1 MSNTRNKCLKTTLL
15 ATSMLT
21 LGSAGIAYAQE
32 ATSET
37 VTVTGSRLST
47 QGFVAPTPV
56 TSVGAA
62 DIAARAPAIISD
74 ILNEQPQFRMTLG
87 AGQQPTAN
95 FSAQNVIDLRGLG
108 VQRTLVLLD
117 GQRFVPTNTNSSV
130 DVDAIPVLL
139 LSRVDTVTGGA
150 SAAYGS
156 DAVGGVVNFIM
167 RDRMDG
173 VIGSIGGG
181 ISERGDNLNTNA
193 SVAWGRDFFGG
204 RLHEVGSLEYNNSR
218 GVSNLYTRMQEYG
231 QYQTCLT
238 TNTAAQR
245 QAAIAAGGLLAAQK
259 YANNCT
265 WYPQAASTM
274 VLGGRNAAGA
284 VLNQNQTPISN
295 ITFGVGGAVIP
306 FNVGTFSF
314 ALANGAIPS
323 VGALMYGGAPN
334 YTDPHATPRN
344 GLAISEPRKQHK
356 FYNKLTFDIDDNT
369 SVYAQASWAE
379 SNNRSVNSGL
389 IQNTGII
396 IPITG
401 QFANPYVPAS
411 LQAAAVAAGLTA
423 LIVGRQEEEAGG
435 QVGRSATIVERLGL
449 GAKGKILGDWD
460 WNLFWTHGETH
471 THSANGGFLLNANL
485 MESIF
490 AVAGPGGF
498 PVCGPVANN
507 PNLTQTTLGAAAN
520 TPGSSTTLSSK
531 VTPGCQPFN
540 IFGPT
545 IGSYVPAGYKCY
557 VCTDVPD
564 ALRNSPTGSQAAVNY
579 FNVENQGATYYQQN
593 AGSAGV
599 GGSPFSTWAGPV
611 TLAFGV
617 EYREENVRTE
627 NGIYGTGSYSNNSGG
642 PGWTGSFSTVEGYF
656 ETDIPLLKDQFLAEG
671 LDVDIAYRMTGYS
684 LFGNLPSW
692 KVGVNWQVN
701 DDIRIRANRSRDLR
715 EPSLADLFSPTSLA
729 INTSFLNPITQT
741 AGIEYTQSGGNSNLK
756 PETAQSTTVG
766 LVYTPSDGWLSGL
779 NASIDWYSVNISQ
792 VIQAEAVL
800 TIGNQCAAGNQS
812 YCALVF
818 PTGGPGNSLLIK
830 AVSANLAR
838 LKESGVDLEL
848 SYTTPLD
855 SIDLPGTLTTRVLG
869 SFTDYNIIQ
878 SSVYTERAGRA
889 QGQAKYMG
897 TVSLTYALGA
907 SSTNL
912 QWHYTSDIR
921 ADATLTGPG
930 QPNYDALARD
940 LTKTN
945 TVDRN
950 QFPSAYTINL
960 SENYDFYND
969 GGTKLTA
976 YLNVNNLLD
985 KDPPG
990 HFQSVVAFLAGGNPY
1005 DLIGRTFKGGI
1016 RFQF

>member
-62 DIAARAPAIISD
+62 EIAAKAPGVISD
-74 ILNEQPQFRMTLG
+74 ILNEQPQFRLTLG
-87 AGQQPTAN
+87 GGQQPTAN
-95 FSAQNVIDLRGLG
+95 FSAQNVVDLRGLG
-108 VQRTLVLLD
+108 QQRTLVLLD

-130 DVDAIPVLL
+130 DVDSIPVLL

-167 RDRMDG
+167 RDRFDG
-173 VIGSIGGG
+173 VMGNISGG
-181 ISERGDNLNTNA
+181 ISERGDNISTSAN
-193 SVAWGRDFFGG
+193 VAWGRDFFGG

-218 GVSNLYTRMQEYG
+218 GVSNLYSRMDEYG
-231 QYQTCLT
+231 KYQTCLT
-238 TNTAAQR
+238 TSTAAQR
-245 QAAIAAGGLLAAQK
+245 AADPTLPFNL
-259 YANNCT
+259 YEDNCT

-295 ITFGVGGAVIP
+295 ITFGVGGSVLP
-306 FNVGTFSF
+306 FNVGTFGF
-314 ALANGAIPS
+314 ALANGALPA
-323 VGALMYGGAPN
+323 VGALMYGGLPN
-334 YTDPHATPRN
+334 PTDTHATPRN

-369 SVYAQASWAE
+369 TVYAQGSWFEA
-379 SNNRSVNSGL
+379 NNRVVNSGL
-389 IQNTGII
+389 IQNSGII

-411 LQAAAVAAGLTA
+411 LQTAAIAAGLTA
-423 LIVGRQEEEAGG
+423 LIVGRQEEAAGG
-435 QVGRSATIVERLGL
+435 QVTRNATIVQRLGL

-460 WNLFWTHGETH
+460 WNIFWTHGETKQH
-471 THSANGGFLLNANL
+471 NANGGFILNANYL
-485 MESIF
+485 ESIF
-490 AVAGPGGF
+490 AVAGPGGV

-507 PNLTQTTLGAAAN
+507 PNLKAVTSAGSG
-520 TPGSSTTLSSK
+520 PGTDPSLISK
-531 VTPGCQPFN
+531 VTPGCSPYN

-545 IGSYVPAGYKCY
+545 IGSYVPAGYKCW
-557 VCTDVPD
+557 VCSDVPD

-579 FNVENQGATYYQQN
+579 FNVENQTGSLYMQD

-599 GGSPFSTWAGPV
+599 SGSPFSSWAGPV
-611 TLAFGV
+611 TLAFGI
-617 EYREENVRTE
+617 EYRREGANTQ
-627 NGIYGTGSYSNNSGG
+627 NGFYGTNSYSNNSGA
-642 PGWTGSFSTVEGYF
+642 PGYFGSFSTVEGYF

-671 LDVDIAYRMTGYS
+671 VDVDIAYRMTGYR
-684 LFGNLPSW
+684 LFGDLPTW
-692 KVGVNWQVN
+692 KVGLNWQVN
-701 DDIRIRANRSRDLR
+701 DDIRIRANRSRDVR
-715 EPSLADLFSPTSLA
+715 EPAISELFAATGLA
-729 INTSFLNPITQT
+729 INTSFFNPITQV
-741 AGIEYTQSGGNSNLK
+741 AGIEYTQSGGNPNLK

-779 NASIDWYSVNISQ
+779 NASIDWYSVNISS
-792 VIQAEAVL
+792 VILAPAVL
-800 TIGNQCAAGNQS
+800 TIGNQCAAGNAT
-812 YCALVF
+812 YCALVN
-818 PTGGPGNSLLIK
+818 PTGGPGGSLLIK
-830 AVSANLAR
+830 SVPANLAR

-848 SYTTPLD
+848 SYSTPLD
-855 SIDLPGTLTTRVLG
+855 SIDLPGTLTTRVIG
-869 SFTDYNIIQ
+869 TFTDYNILQ
-878 SSVYTERAGRA
+878 SVTYQENAGRA

-897 TVSLTYALGA
+897 TVSLNYVLGP
-907 SSTNL
+907 SSTVL
-912 QWHYTSDIR
+912 QWHYTSDIL
-921 ADATLTGPG
+921 ADATLLGPG
-930 QPNYDALARD
+930 QAGYSPTLA
-940 LTKTN
+940 N
-945 TVDRN
+945 SVNRN
-950 QFPSAYTINL
+950 QFPSAYTFNL

-976 YLNVNNLLD
+976 FLNVNNLLD

-1016 RFQF
+1016 RFNF